1 MKLYRQGDI
10 VLREMSRL
18 PEGVCVCS
26 GGILAYGERTGHS
39 HRIDG
44 DGQVWRQ
51 DTRLYLELEQPSRIV
66 HEEHETL
73 TLPPGLYEVV
83 GQREYVSPEEDRLV
97 FD

>member
-1 MKLYRQGDI
+1 MGLYRQGDI
-10 VLREMSRL
+10 VLREVSQV
-18 PEGVCVCS
+18 PEDAHPCP

-73 TLPPGLYEVV
+73 TLPRGLYEVV